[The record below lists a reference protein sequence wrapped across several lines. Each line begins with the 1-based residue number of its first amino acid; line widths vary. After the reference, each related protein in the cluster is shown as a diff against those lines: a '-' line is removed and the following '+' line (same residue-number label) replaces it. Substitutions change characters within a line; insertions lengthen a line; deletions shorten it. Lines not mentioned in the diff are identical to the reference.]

1 MAMDTIAVSTRLA
14 AALLLR
20 QGEISASEIRALP
33 FVENKEAVRAVME
46 RLVRAYPLEAGNGR
60 AGARHS
66 QIETLRLRLPEKP
79 GRAESRSRVAHA
91 RGPAAA

>member
-20 QGEISASEIRALP
+20 QGKISASEIRVLP
-33 FVENKEAVRAVME
+33 FVENKETVHVVMA
-46 RLVRAYPLEAGNGR
+46 RLVRDYPLEDGSGR
-60 AGARHS
+60 TGGRRS

-79 GRAESRSRVAHA
+79 GRAAAQSRVA
-91 RGPAAA
+91 RGPTAA